1 MVYDGGK
8 VNVFQDLQESIDASY
23 VKELIDSLGYNDVVK
38 LHFLDPRKELH
49 NGIRFMGFDRQTF
62 DPFLALL
69 LDFRLIHIYTEHETV
84 SLADN
89 SPLDGV
95 GSFMELLCGVDESLG
110 PRTNDCQSKFHTNA
124 DIDYDSEGTDDDD
137 DEIVNARKKE
147 MSENI
152 FCSDFDGDSDLDS
165 PNESDEDDCGYLAP
179 PPSMAKSKVANK
191 GVDGGDSSIGCK
203 FYVGQHFENAKTF
216 RRAIIDYSIEIGRD
230 LPFSRNDCNRVG
242 AKCINKDKGCP
253 WKIWASWERG
263 KRTFMVKTLVPNHNC
278 GRSAKNKKMTA
289 TWIAKT
295 TRPSL
300 RSTLT

>member
-8 VNVFQDLQESIDASY
+8 VNVFQDLPKSIDASY

-95 GSFMELLCGVDESLG
+95 GSFMELCGVDESLG
-110 PRTNDCQSKFHTNA
+110 PRTNDCQSKVYTNA

-137 DEIVNARKKE
+137 EGLVNARKKVIEEKRKEKSYDEEVEMLKRVAANKE

-152 FCSDFDGDSDLDS
+152 FGSDFDGDSDLDS
-165 PNESDEDDCGYLAP
+165 PNESHEDDCGYLAP
-179 PPSMAKSKVANK
+179 PPSMAKFKVANK
-191 GVDGGDSSIGCK
+191 GVDGGDFSIGCK

-230 LPFSRNDCNRVG
+230 LPFSRNDCNRVR

-253 WKIWASWERG
+253 WKI
-263 KRTFMVKTLVPNHNC
+263 
-278 GRSAKNKKMTA
+278 
-289 TWIAKT
+289 
-295 TRPSL
+295 
-300 RSTLT
+300 